1 MFIFF
6 FFFFQAEDGIRD
18 YKVTGV
24 QTCALPISSPI
35 RRSPIWM
42 APTPCSAG
50 WSRGSARSRRSGRAS
65 ASGASTGDRRRVYLL
80 RPQHFPLDP
89 RIALSYIAA
98 CALLAGCPR
107 PPAPLVPQP
116 LAPADRDSAVAWT
129 RATLPTHHTAI
140 RFRWKYQDDQKRWGG
155 RGQARIAPPDSLRFD
170 YVGPLGLGAGAA
182 AIVADSAIW
191 ADPEK
196 NFRSLIPAVQMLWA
210 ALGIVRPPAQDAAVF
225 GARGAGGAGGAGAAG
240 AVRVT
245 GVADSG
251 ATLWRFVQGAG
262 TPDYRAAVGRA
273 GGLEAGGRE
282 GGGGRGAGPPRVGG
296 PREA

>member
-1 MFIFF
+1 M
-6 FFFFQAEDGIRD
+6 
-18 YKVTGV
+18 
-24 QTCALPISSPI
+24 
-35 RRSPIWM
+35 
-42 APTPCSAG
+42 
-50 WSRGSARSRRSGRAS
+50 
-65 ASGASTGDRRRVYLL
+65 

-155 RGQARIAPPDSLRFD
+155 RGQARVAPPDSLRFD

-196 NFRSLIPAVQMLWA
+196 DFRSLIPAVRMLWA
-210 ALGIVRPPAQDAAVF
+210 ALGIVRPPAPNATVF
-225 GARGAGGAGGAGAAG
+225 
-240 AVRVT
+240 
-245 GVADSG
+245 
-251 ATLWRFVQGAG
+251 
-262 TPDYRAAVGRA
+262 
-273 GGLEAGGRE
+273 
-282 GGGGRGAGPPRVGG
+282 GGGGGDSSVRIWRFAQDGDTLDYRETRGGARVLEAEWR
-296 PREA
+296 REGKVLARSRTEFDAQRMPARARMDFPEERARFELTVVMVDTAAVLDPAIWRGRR